1 MKKKIALFGAGGHAV
16 SCIDIIE
23 TEKKFTIECI
33 LDKYPVKKH
42 LANYKIIQENDLN
55 IENLK
60 KKKIKNVVICIGQ
73 IKTSKIRNELFYKL
87 KKKGFNFPVIKSPRS
102 IISKRSKIE
111 EGSIVFHNCVIN
123 ADAHIGK
130 NCIVNTSSL
139 IEHGVKI
146 GDNCHIST
154 GAIINGDCV
163 IGSDTFIGSGS
174 ILKQGLKLK
183 SKTFIKMGSIIK
195 K

>member
-16 SCIDIIE
+16 SCVDVIE
-23 TEKKFTIECI
+23 AERKFQIECI
-33 LDKYPVKKH
+33 LDKYPSKKY
-42 LANYKIIQENDLN
+42 LAKYKIIQENDSN

-60 KKKIKNVVICIGQ
+60 KKNIKNVAICIGQ
-73 IKTSKIRNELFYKL
+73 IKSPEIRKKLFYKL
-87 KKKGFNFPVIKSPRS
+87 KKKGFIFPVIKSPRS
-102 IISKRSKIE
+102 TISKRSIIE
-111 EGSIVFHNCVIN
+111 EGTVIFHNCIIN
-123 ADAHIGK
+123 AEVSIGK
-130 NCIVNTSSL
+130 NCIINTSSL

-146 GDNCHIST
+146 GDHSHIST
-154 GAIINGDCV
+154 GAILNGDCE
-163 IGSDTFIGSGS
+163 IGNDSFIGSGS

>member
-16 SCIDIIE
+16 SCVDVIE
-23 TEKKFTIECI
+23 AERKFQIEYI
-33 LDKYPVKKH
+33 LDKYPSKKY
-42 LANYKIIQENDLN
+42 LAKYKIIQENDSN

-60 KKKIKNVVICIGQ
+60 KKNIKNIVICIGQ
-73 IKTSKIRNELFYKL
+73 IKTPKIRKKLFYKL
-87 KKKGFNFPVIKSPRS
+87 KKKGFIFPVIKSPRS
-102 IISKRSKIE
+102 TVSKRSIIE
-111 EGSIVFHNCVIN
+111 EGTVIFHNCIIN
-123 ADAHIGK
+123 AEVNIGK
-130 NCIVNTSSL
+130 NCIINTSSL

-146 GDNCHIST
+146 GDHSHIST
-154 GAIINGDCV
+154 GVVLNGDCV
-163 IGSDTFIGSGS
+163 IGNDSFIGSGS